1 MVDELLEGGAIEVEA
16 SGGELWRDPY
26 PVGHVVG
33 ESVDF
38 AELLRVDKA
47 SETFS
52 ITDDGAGI
60 RFAYAGDASEIGRIG
75 TIGVEVHAL
84 CELLRART
92 AYAVVARLPFGTSCG
107 AFGFF
112 GVPACAI
119 GLVFLFAA
127 FACQS
132 AFLLLALPFVPLCLS
147 SLHFVE
153 RIDAPT
159 LFEIAYFA

>member
-16 SGGELWRDPY
+16 SGSELWRDPY

-60 RFAYAGDASEIGRIG
+60 SFAYAGDASEICRVG
-75 TIGVEVHAL
+75 TIGVEVHSL
-84 CELLRART
+84 CELLRTRT

-127 FACQS
+127 FTCQS

-153 RIDAPT
+153 RIDAPM

>member
-60 RFAYAGDASEIGRIG
+60 RFAYAGDTSEIGRVG
-75 TIGVEVHAL
+75 TIGVEVRAL
-84 CELLRART
+84 RELLRART
-92 AYAVVARLPFGTSCG
+92 AYAVVARLSFGTSCG